1 MLIKNYTIQKK
12 ICETRGSIVY
22 KTTNDLTIKIEKTGF
37 DYLKNEIKMR
47 KFLEKID
54 GVLKI
59 KDFGVHQNERF
70 LVYPFIEETLYK
82 KVLSESLIY
91 TLAQQLITTVS
102 LIHSKGVI
110 HCDISVCNI
119 LYDNIHHC
127 FYLND
132 FGQAKQFSFAMNEK
146 NNEPLVGCPL
156 FCSENVHK
164 GYDYSP
170 RDDLISLGYVFFYL
184 FLRKLP
190 WGGIKNIQYIHEEK
204 RKFREKFWNLP
215 IPEEFKIYMN
225 YCFHLN
231 INERPKYTMLKQLFT
246 NKTTTTTNLLEV
258 ST

>member
-1 MLIKNYTIQKK
+1 MIIKNYVIQKK
-12 ICETRGSIVY
+12 ICETRGSIIY
-22 KTTNDLTIKIEKTGF
+22 KTTNNLTIKIEKSGF

-47 KFLEKID
+47 KFLEKTNGI
-54 GVLKI
+54 LKI
-59 KDFGVHQNERF
+59 QDFGLYQTERF

-82 KVLSESLIY
+82 KNLSNSLIY
-91 TLAQQLITTVS
+91 TLAVQLITTLS
-102 LIHSKGVI
+102 TIHSKGVI

-119 LYDNIHHC
+119 LYDSSSST

-132 FGQAKQFSFAMNEK
+132 FGQALQFSFAMNEK
-146 NNEPLVGCPL
+146 NNKGLVGCPL

-170 RDDLISLGYVFFYL
+170 RDDLISLGYVFYYL

-190 WGGIKNIQYIHEEK
+190 WGGIKNIQSIHEEK
-204 RKFREKFWNLP
+204 TNFREKFWSLP

-225 YCFHLN
+225 YCFHLD

-246 NKTTTTTNLLEV
+246 DKSTTTNQLAV